1 MKKNAVY
8 HCSKKFEQIKP
19 KANYP
24 EKIGIFTPSSG
35 LPKGNQMS
43 ATAARG
49 TNKKYATDMDPP
61 RAAGKR

>member
-1 MKKNAVY
+1 MENAVY
-8 HCSKKFEQIKP
+8 YCSKKFEQIKT
-19 KANYP
+19 KANNP

-61 RAAGKR
+61 RAVGKR